1 MTPSVA
7 KPAKPAYR
15 RNLPHLQ
22 REDATIFI
30 TFNLIDRTMMLP
42 PSARDIAL
50 HHCMFEHDLKH
61 HVHVVVIMPDHA
73 HMITTPMPDALGSM
87 FGLEEIMKPIKG
99 VSSRRINQLLGRR
112 GRLWQD
118 ESFDHILR
126 SSESLREKSE
136 YVAMNPVRWGLVA
149 TPDEYRWLWRDWV
162 DAAPAG

>member
-1 MTPSVA
+1 
-7 KPAKPAYR
+7 
-15 RNLPHLQ
+15 
-22 REDATIFI
+22 
-30 TFNLIDRTMMLP
+30 ML
-42 PSARDIAL
+42 
-50 HHCMFEHDLKH
+50 EHDIKH

-73 HMITTPMPDALGSM
+73 HMITTPMADAAGNLY
-87 FGLEEIMKPIKG
+87 GLEEIMKPIKG

-126 SSESLREKSE
+126 SSESLQAKSE

-162 DAAPAG
+162 NQAPAK